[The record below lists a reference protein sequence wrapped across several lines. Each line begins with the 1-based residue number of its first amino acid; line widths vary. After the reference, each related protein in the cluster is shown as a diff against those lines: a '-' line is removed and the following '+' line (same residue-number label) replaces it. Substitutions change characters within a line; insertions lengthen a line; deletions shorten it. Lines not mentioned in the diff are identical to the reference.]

1 MKMFSLLSIE
11 TASNSQEEAI
21 IAQAFF
27 SFLKWVFLD
36 LDSAKEKSLFGG
48 NMLLQTFVKAIFSW
62 LSSSSHELYNDFF
75 VVEHIFVHTA
85 VSYKIWH
92 NLGYLCLKACY

>member
-36 LDSAKEKSLFGG
+36 LDSAKEKKSFRRIHVVANICKSNILLVVLF
-48 NMLLQTFVKAIFSW
+48 
-62 LSSSSHELYNDFF
+62 EP
-75 VVEHIFVHTA
+75 
-85 VSYKIWH
+85 
-92 NLGYLCLKACY
+92 